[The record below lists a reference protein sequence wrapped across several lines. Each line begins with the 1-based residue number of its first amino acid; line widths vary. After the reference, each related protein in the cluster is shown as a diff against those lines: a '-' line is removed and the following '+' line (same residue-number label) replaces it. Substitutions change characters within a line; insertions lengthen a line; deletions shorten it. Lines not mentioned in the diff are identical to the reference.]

1 MFPGPLLSIDFQES
15 EATARHRRT
24 RHPRRTVPAA
34 LAVAVAAG
42 ANPRGGNRIPLPGS
56 ADSSRHA
63 ASTTDHRSRYRRQP
77 VGRTPAP
84 APGTG
89 AAAGGSA
96 AGEWS
101 VEAASAAHPRTVDR
115 SGVRRACPAAA
126 PDVVVAAPGAAVLA
140 AAVVHV
146 QVAPVVEPADVA
158 AQGTPARPTTPL
170 RRTLPAPAPVD
181 GVAARR
187 CEAVAAG
194 PVPAGA
200 SGADRLASGG
210 EARPRNRDRSRAA
223 HRRWQVSH
231 RGPHPVRPALA
242 GRSGRG

>member
-42 ANPRGGNRIPLPGS
+42 ADRRGGNRTPLPGS

-77 VGRTPAP
+77 VGHNPAP

-126 PDVVVAAPGAAVLA
+126 PDVVVAAPGAAALA

-146 QVAPVVEPADVA
+146 QVAAVVGPDGA
-158 AQGTPARPTTPL
+158 AQGIPAGPTTLL
-170 RRTLPAPAPVD
+170 RSALAAPAPVD

-200 SGADRLASGG
+200 SGAGRLASGG
-210 EARPRNRDRSRAA
+210 EARPRRRDRSRAA
-223 HRRWQVSH
+223 HRRWQV
-231 RGPHPVRPALA
+231 
-242 GRSGRG
+242 